1 MKKLLTIIMVAAM
14 LMTMSLSA
22 FAAPTDLSGAITD
35 LGLSLPVVRAL
46 DVPVNMQVDVG
57 MTGSY
62 VEGPVVAETHEYS
75 ENANYRA
82 IIYMTDVILGAVLL
96 LIVGGAICYIRREK
110 KKGVRCI
117 GCPSAGACAKR
128 QQEASESGCSGC
140 CSSYKSPF

>member
-35 LGLSLPVVRAL
+35 LGLSLPVVRTL
-46 DVPVNMQVDVG
+46 EVPVNMQVDVG

-62 VEGPVVAETHEYS
+62 AEGPVVAETHEYS

-82 IIYMTDVILGAVLL
+82 IIYMTDVRALFNTL
-96 LIVGGAICYIRREK
+96 VGGVGTYF
-110 KKGVRCI
+110 
-117 GCPSAGACAKR
+117 AGQPALEARLANSIITGQFTIEIVYPDRNIDLSINCD
-128 QQEASESGCSGC
+128 QQH
-140 CSSYKSPF
+140 Y